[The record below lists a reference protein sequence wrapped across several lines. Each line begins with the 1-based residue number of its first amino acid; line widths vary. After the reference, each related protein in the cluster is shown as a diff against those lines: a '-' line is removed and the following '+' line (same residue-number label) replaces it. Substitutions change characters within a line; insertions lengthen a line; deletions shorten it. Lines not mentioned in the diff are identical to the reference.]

1 MANHLVEGTKLTPS
15 NTCGF
20 DNKPVQIDYA
30 FKNNGTGEA
39 SWPITAKIR
48 LDCLPKE
55 IVNQLIMEGLKR
67 KLGYAQGVNVKGQS
81 NVERAASMGMAL
93 QRLYDGQW
101 RAVVAKIGSG
111 SSRLTPQQAI
121 ARRLCRDFM
130 RAALNEQHPDLYKD
144 AREEFNQRLGKAV
157 DTYAFDEEMP
167 FMKDAQKELDAK
179 AKAKA
184 NAPKF
189 TI

>member
-1 MANHLVEGTKLTPS
+1 MANHLVAGTKLTPS

-20 DNKPVQIDYA
+20 DNKPVKIDYA
-30 FKNNGTGEA
+30 FKNDGTGEA
-39 SWPITAKIR
+39 SWPITASVR

-55 IVNQLIMEGLKR
+55 IIHALIMEGLKR
-67 KLGYAQGVNVKGQS
+67 KLGYAQGVNVKNQP
-81 NVERAASMGMAL
+81 NHERAASMGLAL

-157 DTYAFDEEMP
+157 DTYAFDESMP
-167 FMKDAQKELDAK
+167 FMENAQKELDAK

-184 NAPKF
+184 SAPKF